1 MGIIQLLA
9 IIAGIVAGV
18 MSQLPLTDPVY
29 VTRALGIA
37 VISLGVGLLLNFFGE
52 GKL

>member
-9 IIAGIVAGV
+9 IIIGIVAGV
-18 MSQLPLTDPVY
+18 VSQIPLADPVY
-29 VTRALGIA
+29 VTRLLGVS
-37 VISLGVGLLLNFFGE
+37 VISLGIGLLLNFFGE